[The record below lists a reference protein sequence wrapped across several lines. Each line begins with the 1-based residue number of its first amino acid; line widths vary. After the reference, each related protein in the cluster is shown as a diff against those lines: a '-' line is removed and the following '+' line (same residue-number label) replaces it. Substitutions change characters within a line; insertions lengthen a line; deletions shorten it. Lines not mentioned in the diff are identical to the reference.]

1 MLFLLFLEI
10 GDSMRYIVKTRNSVH
25 TIVYISAARGCAHLI
40 PFDVAQKLPGIVAS
54 LKKLTRRGQT
64 GDTRPDI
71 VSNSMILAEMEDDLR
86 KLVEDKL

>member
-10 GDSMRYIVKTRNSVH
+10 GDSMCYIVKTRNSVH
-25 TIVYISAARGCAHLI
+25 TIVYISAARGCTHLI
-40 PFDVAQKLPGIVAS
+40 PFDVAQKLPGVIAS
-54 LKKLTRRGQT
+54 LKTLIYPTLPR
-64 GDTRPDI
+64 DTRPDI